1 MTAEQ
6 LVVGNKYVPFQ
17 KTTGIEFSQSD
28 FIQQSLPYLYYK
40 KCVSGLERHTFSKNM
55 EMLGDYYN
63 PEDVYE
69 YIESVNGIN
78 RGDLVVIK
86 DSGETYC
93 TYGEAFK
100 KLQFKDKEYN
110 NSWENGTQGKAFGLM
125 YNSEKHIMIAVRDN
139 AGIEC
144 LIGVNGV
151 ELAVQSTT
159 DFVLPEKWAIEIN
172 PDNVDMLVDWR
183 GYRIVND
190 DDGYYMLCDIPEGH
204 HASVERGYVSRT
216 LFSGYT
222 LITTEQF
229 KQYVLNQKPTETSTE
244 FVLPEH
250 WHIKVTAENNKM
262 LGNWRSSGDIDG
274 LNGVIL
280 SEHYGHR
287 GYWIADCMD
296 IPNPFRTEITTE
308 QFKQYVLNQT
318 NTDMPTQEQTPQTE
332 TKQYP
337 KTPEGLYDMT
347 LDMLNIEKGDIVKVT
362 HKTPSHYM
370 GWSNSWCPDMDA
382 MIGNEYEV
390 SRISDTRHGIS
401 LHDHPFNFPPYSLE
415 FVRKGGVEES
425 YHINK
430 TIGRLKYGADAF
442 VKFDQ
447 PITELAANDVYWLA
461 KLFVKQN
468 RKNELRLAEL

>member
-6 LVVGNKYVPFQ
+6 LVVGNKYVPFK
-17 KTTGIEFSQSD
+17 KTIGDDFSESV
-28 FIQQSLPYLYYK
+28 FKRENPPFLYYK
-40 KCVSGLERHTFSKNM
+40 RQNSSGKHVFAMTM
-55 EMLGDYYN
+55 DTGGDYYN

-69 YIESVNGIN
+69 YIESRNGIT
-78 RGDLVVIK
+78 RGDLVVITHNGHTYTTFSSAFEMLNFK
-86 DSGETYC
+86 NKERNDEWANGSTGTVFGFLPNSVGVIMVAVNDSHGN
-93 TYGEAFK
+93 
-100 KLQFKDKEYN
+100 Q
-110 NSWENGTQGKAFGLM
+110 
-125 YNSEKHIMIAVRDN
+125 
-139 AGIEC
+139 C
-144 LIGVNGV
+144 LIDIDGV

-183 GYRIVND
+183 GYLIVND
-190 DDGYYMLCDIPEGH
+190 DDGYYMMCDIPEGH

-318 NTDMPTQEQTPQTE
+318 TTDMPTQEQTPQTE

-347 LDMLNIEKGDIVKVT
+347 LDMLNIEKGDIVRVT

-390 SRISDTRHGIS
+390 SRISDTRYGIS

-430 TIGRLKYGADAF
+430 TIGRLKYGADAV

-447 PITELAANDVYWLA
+447 PITELYANDVYWLA